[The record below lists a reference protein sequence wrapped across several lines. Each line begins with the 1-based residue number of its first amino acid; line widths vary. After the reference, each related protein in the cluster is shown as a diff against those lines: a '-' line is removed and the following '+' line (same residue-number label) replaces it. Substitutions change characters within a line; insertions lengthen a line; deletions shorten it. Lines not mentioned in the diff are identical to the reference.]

1 MRIKFWIFFFLFPIF
16 IFGQS
21 WRSTIDLNIQV
32 NDAYRLDLYTNI
44 DGNHV
49 LTFNGNT
56 LVYRLFSYNGN
67 LIRSQTIATGLNEDA
82 RLAKISGYGQYLY
95 ISYKNGNKIY
105 TKRSTNAGQS
115 WSNLENIFMN
125 YSQSNGIEIWDDS
138 NGLHLVWSEY
148 NSELDKYD
156 TYYKRSPH
164 TQNYWVDFKKITDNS
179 NDHGGFPSVTT
190 SSNRVHVAYTQGT
203 SSLPSYNRGI
213 TETRDKYN
221 STWQNP
227 IQGFN
232 DAMCS
237 KIIATSSKLHLFYY
251 DFVPGMGLWYGS
263 LYYKNKDFGASSWP
277 STGTQIYYY
286 SDPNDHM
293 IDAAVT
299 ENDMLHILY
308 DNDNNDLVYRNWHNG
323 VWSSPVSLAHAYA
336 WYSQQIS
343 SDGNDLYVIWNDSD
357 DETIYLKQCDYPP
370 MAPELS
376 LDASGDHPVLSWN
389 KPNADVK
396 EYKIYRKSGA
406 YGNFYHIATTS
417 NLTWTDVSI
426 DLDMPDTQY
435 WYKIKAVDYYN
446 NESDFSNTESVWGIH
461 KVAAKDPDGSNNG
474 LPEKFQLY
482 QNSPNPFNPTT
493 NIVFDLPVTSKV
505 KLIVFDINGKVVQ
518 TIFNG
523 VLEAGRHQFKFN
535 ASNLPSGVYMY
546 QIKARNYVAVK
557 KMIFT
562 K

>member
-1 MRIKFWIFFFLFPIF
+1 
-16 IFGQS
+16 
-21 WRSTIDLNIQV
+21 
-32 NDAYRLDLYTNI
+32 
-44 DGNHV
+44 
-49 LTFNGNT
+49 
-56 LVYRLFSYNGN
+56 
-67 LIRSQTIATGLNEDA
+67 
-82 RLAKISGYGQYLY
+82 
-95 ISYKNGNKIY
+95 
-105 TKRSTNAGQS
+105 
-115 WSNLENIFMN
+115 
-125 YSQSNGIEIWDDS
+125 
-138 NGLHLVWSEY
+138 
-148 NSELDKYD
+148 
-156 TYYKRSPH
+156 
-164 TQNYWVDFKKITDNS
+164 
-179 NDHGGFPSVTT
+179 
-190 SSNRVHVAYTQGT
+190 
-203 SSLPSYNRGI
+203 
-213 TETRDKYN
+213 
-221 STWQNP
+221 
-227 IQGFN
+227 
-232 DAMCS
+232 
-237 KIIATSSKLHLFYY
+237 
-251 DFVPGMGLWYGS
+251 
-263 LYYKNKDFGASSWP
+263 
-277 STGTQIYYY
+277 
-286 SDPNDHM
+286 
-293 IDAAVT
+293 
-299 ENDMLHILY
+299 
-308 DNDNNDLVYRNWHNG
+308 
-323 VWSSPVSLAHAYA
+323 
-336 WYSQQIS
+336 
-343 SDGNDLYVIWNDSD
+343 
-357 DETIYLKQCDYPP
+357 

-523 VLEAGRHQFKFN
+523 VLETGRHQFKFN